1 MFDERRRSAKRVEM
15 KISPSRI
22 AAFDVLLTVE
32 AGGGHSS
39 TLLAEV
45 ERDLSPQ
52 DASLTHEIVLGVL
65 RTKLT
70 LDHYIDKF
78 SNGKA
83 LDIEVRIASR
93 IGLYQ
98 FWYLTKVPLHA
109 IVNESVMLTARAKK
123 SSAKGFVN
131 ALLRRAQALMPPIT
145 AESPLDAL
153 SIETSHPAW
162 LLERWS
168 AQFGSERA
176 ASIAMANNVR
186 PRLSFRKTGKFR
198 PEDDPKLSQYSR
210 SNIAPDGFV
219 ASGMD
224 ETLAELAASGNVYFQ
239 ESASQLV
246 GSSLQANADG
256 KILDLCAAPG
266 GKTAQISLSN
276 PAASLIACDRTD
288 TRTLFLRKNLTAQG
302 VDPTGILQLDATE
315 YLPFSEQIFDLV
327 FIDAP
332 CSGTGTIRNNPE
344 IRYRVSDD
352 EIVRA
357 SRKQRLIVENASK
370 CVKDGGELIYA
381 TCSLE
386 LEENESVITS
396 FLEGH
401 PDFSI
406 AEPRLPQRFHTAEG
420 FARTEPD
427 RDDCDG
433 FFIARLER
441 RSRS

>member
-1 MFDERRRSAKRVEM
+1 M

-22 AAFDVLLTVE
+22 AAFDVLLSVE
-32 AGGGHSS
+32 AGDGHSS

-45 ERDLSPQ
+45 ESDLARQ

-65 RTKLT
+65 RNKLT

-78 SNGKA
+78 SNGKT

-98 FWYLTKVPLHA
+98 LWYLSKVPLHA

-131 ALLRRAQALMPPIT
+131 ALLRRAPASMPPIT

-153 SIETSHPAW
+153 SIQTSHPTW

-168 AQFGSERA
+168 AQFGSDRA

-210 SNIAPDGFV
+210 SNIAADGFV
-219 ASGMD
+219 APGMD
-224 ETLAELAASGNVYFQ
+224 DTLAELAASGKVYFQ
-239 ESASQLV
+239 EAASQLV
-246 GSSLQANADG
+246 GSSLQTNADG
-256 KILDLCAAPG
+256 KILDLCASPG
-266 GKTAQISLSN
+266 GKTGQIALIN
-276 PAASLIACDRTD
+276 PSASLIACDRTER
-288 TRTLFLRKNLTAQG
+288 RTSFLYQNLSAQA
-302 VDPTGILQLDATE
+302 VWPTGLLQLDATGH
-315 YLPFSEQIFDLV
+315 LPFSEQIFDLV

-357 SRKQRLIVENASK
+357 SRKQRLILENASK
-370 CVKDGGELIYA
+370 CVTDGGELIYA

-386 LEENESVITS
+386 REENERVIRS

-401 PDFSI
+401 PEFSI

-433 FFIARLER
+433 FFIARLIR
-441 RSRS
+441 GPRA